1 MLGKSHA
8 AHPSS
13 PSAGRFDGD
22 ARQTRQRLLALDRR
36 SGLRERGQETGDNTP
51 WADALEEM
59 QDGLAKTEVLA
70 SRELLLGR
78 LKALSRAEKKVREG
92 TYGVCDLCGKPIP
105 AGPPEGTAGGD
116 PLRALCGADWK
127 SNTKTEAPSD
137 PVDRRKP
144 NWRRND
150 QAAPS
155 VPPYPRRPAGHGMSI
170 GSDWSAMR

>member
-70 SRELLLGR
+70 SREILLGR
-78 LKALSRAEKKVREG
+78 LRALSRAKDKVREG

-105 AGPPEGTAGGD
+105 AGRLTALPEAIHCVPCAERLEHQHKADTLTVRRTPEAALTAD
-116 PLRALCGADWK
+116 
-127 SNTKTEAPSD
+127 
-137 PVDRRKP
+137 
-144 NWRRND
+144 
-150 QAAPS
+150 
-155 VPPYPRRPAGHGMSI
+155 
-170 GSDWSAMR
+170 

>member
-1 MLGKSHA
+1 MRGKSHA

-13 PSAGRFDGD
+13 LSAGRFDGH
-22 ARQTRQRLLALDRR
+22 ARQARERLLALDRR
-36 SGLRERGQETGDNTP
+36 TGLRERNQETGDNTP

-105 AGPPEGTAGGD
+105 TGRLKALPEAIHCVPCAEGLEEQRKTEGPPILWIAEAQ
-116 PLRALCGADWK
+116 LA
-127 SNTKTEAPSD
+127 TE
-137 PVDRRKP
+137 
-144 NWRRND
+144 
-150 QAAPS
+150 
-155 VPPYPRRPAGHGMSI
+155 
-170 GSDWSAMR
+170 